1 MKHYLHINDGIC
13 LFSIVPSNVGYNKAD
28 YEAGKYI
35 ELDTEQLKVAE
46 HTLDFDLIF
55 PKRYYY
61 IKLGS
66 GVIALANPLSDAEYR
81 IGSTYN
87 DYLNGMFV
95 PLDSDQEYFY
105 KSHKTATI
113 AAIWGCGKETPH
125 VPTIEDVRSRKL
137 HELSAYD
144 NSTAVNEFLINGLG
158 AWFTPTERTNYSSSV
173 AAAKLL
179 GIETLSFYV
188 SGMKLDVPTAT
199 AELMLAAVMLYAD
212 QCFIVTKQHEAAIN
226 SLETI
231 EAINEYNF
239 KTGYP
244 EKLVFTI

>member
-1 MKHYLHINDGIC
+1 MKNYLHINDGIC
-13 LFSIVPSNVGYNKAD
+13 TFSTVPSNVGYNKAD

-35 ELDTEQLKVAE
+35 ELDADQLEVAK
-46 HTLDFDLIF
+46 HTSDFDLIF

-66 GVIALANPLSDAEYR
+66 GVIVLIKPLDDENYK

-105 KSHKTATI
+105 KSHKNATI
-113 AAIWGCGKETPH
+113 AAIWECGKVTPY
-125 VPTIEDVRSRKL
+125 VPTIEDVRSQKL
-137 HELSAYD
+137 DELSAYD
-144 NSTAVNEFLINGLG
+144 NSAAVNEFLINGVG
-158 AWFTPTERTNYSSSV
+158 AWFTPTERTNYLSSV

-179 GIETLSFYV
+179 EVETLSFYV
-188 SGMKLDVPTAT
+188 SGMKLDVPTVA
-199 AELMLAAVMLYAD
+199 AERMLAAVMLYAD
-212 QCFIVTKQHEAAIN
+212 ECFIITKQHEATIN

-231 EAINEYNF
+231 EAINDYDF